1 MHFPHQLYLRTLMT
15 SREHVRP
22 RTGAV
27 AAGIITLLLIFPT
40 LFCGCLQVEPEE
52 LPPQAASPPTVS
64 SVSPTI
70 MVNIA
75 ESTRSAP
82 PAIAIA
88 SPKQTGI
95 FTDQD
100 FPPEVEKAV
109 RDFSLGITTE
119 TINGFLRWESVRAR
133 TAQPE
138 AARIREQIS
147 NIDYALFNTTL
158 KENIRVYT
166 GISGEQAKRVRND
179 SVFSENGYAFASY
192 DPSVVYHW
200 LANSGRDK
208 EGYLTICVIDFRKG
222 DHLLGVNATE
232 REFLIPHGGIWDFA
246 KEDTYDELEFSADSI
261 PRYKEII
268 PTKVRLIY
276 TKEHP

>member
-1 MHFPHQLYLRTLMT
+1 MT
-15 SREHVRP
+15 SREYVRP

-27 AAGIITLLLIFPT
+27 AAGIITLFLIFLT

-52 LPPQAASPPTVS
+52 LPPPAASPPMITS
-64 SVSPTI
+64 ISPTI
-70 MVNIA
+70 TATIT
-75 ESTRSAP
+75 ESPGSAP

-95 FTDQD
+95 FTDQG
-100 FPPEVEKAV
+100 FPPEAETAV
-109 RDFSLGITTE
+109 SDFSLGNTTD
-119 TINGFLRWESVRAR
+119 IVNGFLRWESVRAR
-133 TAQPE
+133 TDQSE

-147 NIDYALFNTTL
+147 NIDYAMFNTTL

-166 GISGEQAKRVRND
+166 GISGEQARRIRND
-179 SVFSENGYAFASY
+179 SVFSENGYAIASY
-192 DPSVVYHW
+192 DPSVVYHR

-208 EGYLTICVIDFRKG
+208 EGYLTMCVIDFKKG
-222 DHLLGVNATE
+222 DHLLFVNATE

-246 KEDTYDELEFSADSI
+246 KEDTYNELEFSADSI
-261 PRYKEII
+261 PRYKDTT